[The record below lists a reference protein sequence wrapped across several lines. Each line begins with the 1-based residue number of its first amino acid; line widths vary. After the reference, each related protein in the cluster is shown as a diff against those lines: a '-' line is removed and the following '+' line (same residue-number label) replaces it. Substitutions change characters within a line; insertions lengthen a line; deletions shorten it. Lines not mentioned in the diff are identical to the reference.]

1 MKTSLELLYAGRAQ
15 CEAGHSFGPAIRPHY
30 LLHFILEGR
39 GRYQTA
45 QKTYHLQKGQAFL
58 IKPGESTYYAAD
70 RREPWRYCWI
80 GIGGSS
86 AQEIIKSCDFGSE
99 GYIYE
104 GIQEN
109 EIDRLADRIVDL
121 FQDYEKNELEILGD
135 LYHLFAR
142 FRKKEKVIL
151 VNAEQKYLEKAY
163 EYIRNN
169 YSYPVKI
176 SGIARYIGIDRS
188 YLYKLMME
196 ELHMAPQQY
205 LIEYRLNQ
213 AKEMLK
219 NQEMTVTEIA
229 YSCGFKDAPAFCRH
243 FKKRNGMTPK
253 EYRKKENLSV
263 SGRFP

>member
-1 MKTSLELLYAGRAQ
+1 MKTFLELLYAGKEQ
-15 CEAGHSFGPAIRPHY
+15 CEPGHAFGPAVRPHY

-39 GRYQTA
+39 GKYQTA
-45 QKTYHLQKGQAFL
+45 QGTFHLRKGQAFL
-58 IKPGESTYYAAD
+58 IKPGEITYYPAE

-86 AQEIIKSCDFGSE
+86 AQEIIESCDFGSE

-104 GIQEN
+104 GTQEN
-109 EIDRLADRIVDL
+109 EIEKFAERIVDL
-121 FQDYEKNELEILGD
+121 FQDYEQNELEILGD

-142 FRKKEKVIL
+142 FRKKEKSAQT
-151 VNAEQKYLEKAY
+151 NTEQQYLEKAY

-196 ELHMAPQQY
+196 ELQMAPQQY
-205 LIEYRLNQ
+205 LIEYRLNR

-219 NQEMTVTEIA
+219 NDQMTVTEIA
-229 YSCGFKDAPAFCRH
+229 YSCGFKDAPSFCRH
-243 FKKRNGMTPK
+243 FKKRNGITPK
-253 EYRKKENLSV
+253 QYRKNGNKSSV
-263 SGRFP
+263 